1 MPASADATMMSSEDT
16 SASAA
21 SRTNLLNLLKGPA
34 IQPLRLSHPA
44 SASLET
50 LPMRPRIANASQSRE
65 SLTISLVASP
75 SIAQTAAALTLQQM
89 ERQSSSAIAA
99 QTGQSSQLDH
109 LHAILPLRHLSN
121 VIAD

>member
-1 MPASADATMMSSEDT
+1 MMSSEDT

-21 SRTNLLNLLKGPA
+21 SRTNLLSLLKGPA
-34 IQPLRLSHPA
+34 ILPLKLSHPA
-44 SASLET
+44 NASLET
-50 LPMRPRIANASQSRE
+50 QPMRLRIAHASQSRE
-65 SLTISLVASP
+65 SSTISLVASP
-75 SIAQTAAALTLQQM
+75 LIAQIAGALTLQQM

-99 QTGQSSQLDH
+99 QTGQSSQLDN